1 MSDIAIRF
9 DGLLF
14 GCVIAVSGLLL
25 LLAALVFAVRAHSAQ
40 TNKAGPKSIA
50 RACALGCLA
59 CLASFAA
66 LVFYME
72 TAGTPM
78 SGPNWLDVDRVA
90 LAGDHARWA
99 GQALAPASPLRL
111 TLP

>member
-14 GCVIAVSGLLL
+14 ACVIAASGVLLL
-25 LLAALVFAVRAHSAQ
+25 LVALGFAVHGHWAQ
-40 TNKAGPKSIA
+40 TSKARSKSIA

-78 SGPNWLDVDRVA
+78 SGPDWLD
-90 LAGDHARWA
+90 WI
-99 GQALAPASPLRL
+99 
-111 TLP
+111 TLPWLAIMLGGLVRLSRTPAR

>member
-14 GCVIAVSGLLL
+14 GCVIGASGLILL
-25 LLAALVFAVRAHSAQ
+25 LVALAFAVRAHSTEPNRARS
-40 TNKAGPKSIA
+40 KSIA

-66 LVFYME
+66 LFFYLE

-78 SGPNWLDVDRVA
+78 IGSDWLDRIA
-90 LAGDHARWA
+90 LPWLAIMLGGLVRLAR
-99 GQALAPASPLRL
+99 LPAR
-111 TLP
+111 